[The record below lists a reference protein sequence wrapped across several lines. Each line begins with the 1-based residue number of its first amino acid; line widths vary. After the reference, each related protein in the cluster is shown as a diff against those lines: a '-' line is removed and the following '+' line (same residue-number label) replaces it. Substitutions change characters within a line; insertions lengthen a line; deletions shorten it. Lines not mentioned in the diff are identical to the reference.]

1 MLGLNRSPL
10 AASDVSAVAGLLE
23 RPIVAVDV
31 GCRDGVRPAW
41 RELGPDALLV
51 GFDPDPT
58 ECARL
63 TAAAAGPATERYVPI
78 ALAASEGEAT
88 LHLTADPQSSSLY
101 PPAARALRRY
111 PELWR
116 HEPRGTQ
123 TIVTSTIDAWARE
136 AGVESID
143 ALKVDV
149 QGAELDV
156 LRGAEQ
162 QLSSVRVLEA
172 EVEFQELYE
181 GQPLFTDVE
190 GFLRDQGF
198 GLWRLRDV
206 YHCGVSSA
214 ARGEPVFGVGE
225 YVEHTRLGGQI
236 AWANAIF
243 VREELADPSVQL
255 GWLERARDACIA
267 SVFGFPELVDL
278 ALREAAAI
286 APSPAKATLVSVLGR
301 ARRRANRRRVD
312 DLFRRAPAHLRG
324 FVRARVPSR

>member
-10 AASDVSAVAGLLE
+10 AAADLRGVAGLLD
-23 RPIVAVDV
+23 RPVVAVDV
-31 GCRDGVRPAW
+31 GCRDGVRRAW
-41 RELGPDALLV
+41 QQLGPHALLV
-51 GFDPDPT
+51 GFDPDPA

-63 TAAAAGPATERYVPI
+63 NDAAADSARERYEPV
-78 ALAASEGEAT
+78 ALAAAEGEAT

-101 PPAARALRRY
+101 PPDPRALRRY

-123 TIVTSTIDAWARE
+123 TIVTSTIDSWARS
-136 AGVESID
+136 AAIESID

-162 QLSSVRVLEA
+162 QLASVRVIEA

-181 GQPLFTDVE
+181 GQPLFHDIDR
-190 GFLRDQGF
+190 FLRARGF
-198 GLWRLRDV
+198 RLWRLRDI
-206 YHCGVSSA
+206 YHCGLSRA
-214 ARGEPVFGVGE
+214 GRGEPVFGVGE

-236 AWANAIF
+236 AWANAVF
-243 VREELADPSVQL
+243 VREELADAGTQV
-255 GWLERARDACIA
+255 GWLTRARDACI
-267 SVFGFPELVDL
+267 SSIFGFPELAEL

-286 APSPAKATLVSVLGR
+286 APEPAKATLAGALAR
-301 ARRRANRRRVD
+301 TRRRANRRRLD
-312 DLFRRAPAHLRG
+312 DLFRRAPAHARG
-324 FVRARVPSR
+324 FVEAHVLRR